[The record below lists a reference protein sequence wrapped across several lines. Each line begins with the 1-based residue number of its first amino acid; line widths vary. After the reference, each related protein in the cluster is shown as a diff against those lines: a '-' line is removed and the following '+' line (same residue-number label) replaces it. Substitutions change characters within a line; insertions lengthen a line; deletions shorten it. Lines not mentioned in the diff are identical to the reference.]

1 MIKLYIRNIYINILL
16 DVFVIGSN
24 ISIID
29 PVLKNH

>member
-29 PVLKNH
+29 PVLKKH